1 MLNSQTKPPLKV
13 LYDGSC
19 PLCQIEIKHLQNLAR
34 RDMNSPLRFIDISQ
48 DHIENTCYFNDRM
61 ALLKRFHVEFDDGTR
76 LSGAAAFAQ
85 MWLYLPGWR
94 FLGLLAK
101 LPGMIL
107 ILEVLYRFFLLIRP
121 GLQKI
126 IRTVKASSSV
136 KHPPKSP

>member
-19 PLCQIEIKHLQNLAR
+19 PLCQIEINHLKHLASK
-34 RDMNSPLRFIDISQ
+34 DMNNPLRFIDISQ
-48 DHIENTCYFNDRM
+48 DHIENTCYLNDRM

-94 FLGLLAK
+94 YLGLIAQ
-101 LPGMIL
+101 LPGML
-107 ILEVLYRFFLLIRP
+107 FVLECFYRLFLVIRP
-121 GLQKI
+121 SMQRI
-126 IRTVKASSSV
+126 MRTLK
-136 KHPPKSP
+136 PN